1 MSKIKFEDF
10 FLTALGDGRNDR
22 MLKWYLETKID
33 LVYYLDS
40 TQAQIMGI
48 TDFILKLI
56 PKEKRKEMVGDT
68 SSARILKLLETE
80 RPLLYKTLTN
90 CSWGVEW
97 LEFNIEN
104 FKRRFL

>member
-1 MSKIKFEDF
+1 MSKINFENF
-10 FLTALGDGRNDR
+10 FLTALGDRKDDR

-40 TQAQIMGI
+40 TQAQIMGV
-48 TDFILKLI
+48 TDFILKLV
-56 PKEKRKEMVGDT
+56 PKEKRKEIVGDP
-68 SSARILKLLETE
+68 SSARILKLLEVE
-80 RPLLYKTLTN
+80 RPKLYKTLIQHPR
-90 CSWGVEW
+90 GVEW